1 MKQSMRFRLG
11 QQLTMTPQLQQ
22 AIRLLQLS
30 ISDLRQE
37 IQEALDSN
45 LMLENAEEVELPNG
59 YDHLQPTDETLETAD
74 AAAKQ
79 EQEIRPEDMPILD
92 ELPVDVEWTDHYDS
106 DLPGGGVATAQ
117 ATDEF
122 DIFAQHS
129 KAPTL
134 QDHLYWQLN
143 LSRLD
148 DVSLAIATA
157 IVDAIDEDGYFTA
170 TPAELLATFDDADL
184 TLGEIEVVLHRI
196 QSFDPPGVGARNL
209 RECLLIQLRH
219 LPVGTRMRGPA
230 INVCDRYFEALAK
243 NDTEQIRHALQLPV
257 QAMDEIIDLIR
268 SLHPR
273 PGTLVADLDPQYVI
287 PDVIVRKRKTAWIV
301 ELNPE
306 TAPRLRVNP
315 DYAKLVRRADRSQD
329 NLCLKKHLQEARWFI
344 NSLASRNDTVLKVAS
359 KIVELQQ
366 DFFEYGEEAMKPMV
380 LRDLA
385 EALELHES
393 TISRVTTKKYM
404 CTPRGTFK
412 FKYFCSS
419 HLSTDSGDECS
430 STAVRAY
437 IRKLVAAEKP
447 RHPLSDNKI
456 AAILAGQ
463 GIKVARRTIAKYRES
478 MGVPPSNERKRLG
491 RWALRGHEISAGDCG
506 RLGISGPAPACT
518 RRG

>member
-45 LMLENAEEVELPNG
+45 LMLENAEEVEFPNG
-59 YDHLQPTDETLETAD
+59 YDHHRPTDETLETAG
-74 AAAKQ
+74 AAAEQEQ

-117 ATDEF
+117 ATDEC
-122 DIFAQHS
+122 DIFARHS

-134 QDHLYWQLN
+134 RDHLYWQLN

-148 DVSLAIATA
+148 DVSLAIAA
-157 IVDAIDEDGYFTA
+157 GIVDAIDKDGYFTA
-170 TPAELLATFDDADL
+170 TPEDLLATFDDADL
-184 TLGEIEVVLHRI
+184 TPGEIEVVLHRV
-196 QSFDPPGVGARNL
+196 QSLDPPGVGARDL

-230 INVCDRYFEALAK
+230 IDVCDRYFEALAK
-243 NDTEQIRHALQLPV
+243 NDTEQIRHALRLPA

-273 PGTLVADLDPQYVI
+273 PGTLVTDLDPQYVI

-315 DYAKLVRRADRSQD
+315 DYAKLIRRADRSRD

-359 KIVELQQ
+359 KIVELQR

-393 TISRVTTKKYM
+393 TISRVTTEKYM

-419 HLSTDSGDECS
+419 YLSTDSGDERS
-430 STAVRAY
+430 STAVRAH
-437 IRKLVAAEKP
+437 IRKLVAAENP

-456 AAILAGQ
+456 AAILAEQ
-463 GIKVARRTIAKYRES
+463 GIKVARRTIAKYREG

-491 RWALRGHEISAGDCG
+491 RWDASR
-506 RLGISGPAPACT
+506 P
-518 RRG
+518 